1 MGGER
6 APKMN
11 SHGEF
16 HWVIKSF
23 WGIITRREG
32 LKNAE
37 FFRGPSDWKRSGV
50 FMKEMIQKLIRLSI
64 GKKLL
69 LGFLS
74 YGILTLLIAIFA
86 LSSLDQLNLIN
97 YSITHRDLPLM
108 EIGDKIVENLL
119 AQELY
124 AGRAIILQSSE
135 MTALFMRRNEE
146 FRKLILQLKS
156 LPQPES
162 IPVES
167 LTALHEE
174 YTWLF
179 QQGFKA
185 SETSASKAKGFEL
198 QAKEKQ
204 EALIQLIKK
213 ISWAAKQDQVE
224 NNQRISEIGSRAFWL
239 TGGLSLVGLLLG
251 ILVTLIIT
259 RNLSEPI
266 QQLKLST
273 REISEGRFDHLPTVK
288 SEDELGDLSN
298 AFQEMAVRLKKLEEM
313 HLDANPLTRLPGGVA
328 IEEVLKTKLAGEA
341 PLAFCLFDLRNFK
354 GFNDRYGYARGN
366 EVILAT
372 AEIIQ
377 EVVREHGGEGDFI
390 GHIGG
395 DDIVLITDP
404 SRHETICKAVIETF
418 DRKIQTFYDPED
430 REKGFIEGATRSG
443 QVVSFPIMTLS
454 IAVVTNRQRQLIS
467 HIQVGEIAAEMKNF
481 AKTFSKSTYVVD
493 QRQDNSPEGTA

>member
-1 MGGER
+1 
-6 APKMN
+6 
-11 SHGEF
+11 
-16 HWVIKSF
+16 
-23 WGIITRREG
+23 
-32 LKNAE
+32 
-37 FFRGPSDWKRSGV
+37 V
-50 FMKEMIQKLIRLSI
+50 FMKQMILKLIRLSI

-74 YGILTLLIAIFA
+74 YGVLTLLIAIFA
-86 LSSLDQLNLIN
+86 VSSLDQLNLIN
-97 YSITHRDLPLM
+97 YSIIQRDLPLM
-108 EIGDKIVENLL
+108 EISDKMVENLL

-124 AGRAIILQSSE
+124 AGRAIILQNSE
-135 MTALFMRRNEE
+135 VTSLFWKRNEE
-146 FRKLILQLKS
+146 LKKLILQMKA
-156 LPQPES
+156 LPQSES

-179 QQGFKA
+179 KQGFKA
-185 SETSASKAKGFEL
+185 SESSASKAKGFEL

-204 EALIQLIKK
+204 EALIQLVKK
-213 ISWAAKQDQVE
+213 ISWAAKQDQMGK
-224 NNQRISEIGSRAFWL
+224 NQRISEIGNRAFWV
-239 TGGLSLVGLLLG
+239 TGGLSVVGILLG

-259 RNLSEPI
+259 RNISEPI
-266 QQLKLST
+266 HQLKLST
-273 REISEGRFDHLPTVK
+273 REISEGRFDHLPTVQ
-288 SEDELGDLSN
+288 SEDELGELSK
-298 AFQEMAVRLKKLEEM
+298 AFKEMAARLKKLEEV

-328 IEEVLKTKLAGEA
+328 IEEVLKAKLAEEL

-372 AEIIQ
+372 AEIIR
-377 EVVREHGGEGDFI
+377 EAVREHGREGDFI

-404 SRHETICKAVIETF
+404 SRHERICKAVIEVF
-418 DRKIQTFYDPED
+418 DRKIQAFYDLED
-430 REKGFIEGATRSG
+430 RQRGFIRGTTRTG
-443 QVVSFPIMTLS
+443 QLVSFPIMTLS
-454 IAVVTNRQRQLIS
+454 IAVVTNRQRKLIS
-467 HIQVGEIAAEMKNF
+467 HIQVGEIAADMKNF